1 MVTHGWYARGAI
13 GAWAF
18 LPHGEDKNHQG
29 GWLAGGYW
37 MGMHEK
43 PVALVTGANQGIGL
57 AIATDL
63 AARGF
68 TVLVGSRDL
77 ARDQAAAAEI
87 AGDARAIALDVTNA
101 ESIAG
106 AENRVREEL
115 GRLDVLVN
123 NAGIANGGAARA
135 TTLET
140 ILESGCP
147 SRAAISD
154 IRAVFETNVFG
165 VIAVTQA
172 MLPLLRQAPAAR
184 VVNVSSRVGSMT
196 VISDP
201 AYPMRRI
208 GGVAYGPSKSA
219 LNAVTIAFAQ
229 ELEGTAV
236 KVNAMCPG
244 LTATAF
250 NDHLGTRSA
259 ADGAREAVRLALL
272 GPDGPTGTFSND
284 AGPIPW

>member
-1 MVTHGWYARGAI
+1 
-13 GAWAF
+13 
-18 LPHGEDKNHQG
+18 
-29 GWLAGGYW
+29 
-37 MGMHEK
+37 MHEK
-43 PVALVTGANQGIGL
+43 PVALVTGGNQGIGL
-57 AIATDL
+57 AIATEL

-68 TVLVGSRDL
+68 TVLVGSRDPS
-77 ARDQAAAAEI
+77 RGEAAAAGI
-87 AGDARAIALDVTNA
+87 SGDARAIALDVTNA
-101 ESIAG
+101 GSIA
-106 AENRVREEL
+106 AAARRVEEEL

-123 NAGIANGGAARA
+123 NAGIANGGDTRA
-135 TTLET
+135 TTLEG

-184 VVNVSSRVGSMT
+184 IVNVSSRVGSMT

-201 AYPMRRI
+201 AYPMRRV

-229 ELEGTAV
+229 ELARTAI

-244 LTATAF
+244 FTATAF
-250 NDHLGTRSA
+250 NDHAGTRSA
-259 ADGAREAVRLALL
+259 AEGAREAVRLALL
-272 GPDGPTGTFSND
+272 GPDAPTGTFSND